1 MRSYHI
7 VNQGLGQGREKVEYR
22 FAKISKHTKHNPL
35 SLTAWWIYN
44 QTTLSQ
50 GDYVVV
56 AADMNMMQ

>member
-1 MRSYHI
+1 MGKEEKRF
-7 VNQGLGQGREKVEYR
+7 NTGLQ
-22 FAKISKHTKHNPL
+22 KILNTQNTITLTKKKHKTPL